1 MYQDKEG
8 GSQLPEKLMVE
19 WEKLG
24 CKGSTEGTSYHAC
37 GVKGSKFS
45 LAWRGLRRETDSEH
59 VREGIMRSE

>member
-1 MYQDKEG
+1 M
-8 GSQLPEKLMVE
+8 PEKLMVE